1 MLYYICT
8 QRCADIQTVKR
19 NKEENEMSD
28 KTVGIIGQKYED
40 RKTGKCG
47 VLESRDD
54 KYKTLRFRAEDG
66 STFDISNSSFR
77 SNWRKVKEEV
87 VNTEPIE
94 TESVA
99 EEVVEQEEVTESE
112 PIKDELKEK
121 KKRKSKTTKKESE
134 PTPSKNYD
142 GVSNEEAIA
151 TFIESIMRVRDI
163 KVLNTPNALEIFADD
178 IIVIRIRYVAG
189 DIYNLAMLPDVFT
202 LTDWRGKLNTLSIQY
217 KTGAENYLGV
227 IVDTKKSCIPEILDI
242 ITETVKDINLYGYT
256 EEDEDSEEETNG
268 EN

>member
-1 MLYYICT
+1 
-8 QRCADIQTVKR
+8 
-19 NKEENEMSD
+19 MSD

-47 VLESRDD
+47 VLEGRDD
-54 KYKTLRFRAEDG
+54 KYKTLMFRGEDG
-66 STFDISNSSFR
+66 STFSISNSSFR

-87 VNTEPIE
+87 VDTEPIE
-94 TESVA
+94 TESVT

-112 PIKDELKEK
+112 PVKDELKEK

-142 GVSNEEAIA
+142 GVTNEEAIA
-151 TFIESIMRVRDI
+151 TFIESIMRTRDV
-163 KVLNTPNALEIFADD
+163 KVLNTHNALEVFADD
-178 IIVIRIRYVAG
+178 IIVIRIRNNADG
-189 DIYNLAMLPDVFT
+189 TGTFNLAMLPDVFT
-202 LTDWRGKLNTLSIQY
+202 LADWRGKLNTLSIQY

-242 ITETVKDINLYGYT
+242 ITETVRDINLYGYT

-268 EN
+268 EG